1 MLWLVGIPSGLLVMV
16 LSLGAILL
24 WRYRRNRIRNYS
36 CAEAQLV
43 SKKAQKQFH
52 KAMRKQADRLLY
64 AVLKY
69 IDDAARGRK
78 NDVYVD
84 TAPFSKAV
92 KNLIDAK
99 KCRNAVKGSLRERGF
114 SIIPDEKHR
123 EAVIH
128 VSWQTNRTS
137 L

>member
-1 MLWLVGIPSGLLVMV
+1 MLWLVGITSGLLVAV
-16 LSLGAILL
+16 LSLWAILL

-52 KAMRKQADRLLY
+52 KVMRKQADRLLY

-69 IDDAARGRK
+69 VDNAARKRK

-84 TAPFSKAV
+84 TTPFSKEV
-92 KNLIDAK
+92 NNLIDAK
-99 KCRNAVKGSLRERGF
+99 KCRNAVKESLRERGF
-114 SIIPDEKHR
+114 SIIPDEQHR

-128 VSWQTNRTS
+128 VSWQTNRTT
-137 L
+137 